1 MSDSRIAEAP
11 VEQVG
16 GHILSLLL
24 TVFTSIFEV
33 FLLCFAGYVLAWR
46 GILDKRTIKQVN
58 RLNISLFTPSLVFSK
73 VAFFLSPEKLRE
85 LWVIPIFFAIVT
97 FVSMAVSFLLS
108 TVFRLQRQQRNFT
121 LAASMF
127 MNSNSLPVALMQSLV
142 VTLPA
147 LKQKLNPDAD
157 DDTNAMVGRALT
169 YLLLYSTIGMVL
181 RWSVGWHLL
190 TESSPNREDAAV
202 VGEAEETSALIGNE
216 LPTPRSASQKATEPP
231 SSLRRSHWFNPKSPE
246 ASREHLALHPILP
259 QSPASELESD
269 EAALLGQDKEGI
281 CLPETAVDTSPIHAK
296 FSLRA
301 YRFCLSVNSFMTAPL
316 WASLASIL
324 VACIT
329 PLQLAFVEHMH
340 PVKTALS
347 SAGNCSIPT
356 TLVVLGAYFYVPSSA
371 SGDDSAGEKDTNGP
385 GAAEIRPSVTYPGET
400 KAVIISVVSRMLLTP
415 LLMLPLMALCAQI
428 DRQPFNDPIFVVAMV
443 LLVSSPPALTLA
455 QISQAA
461 SGDAFERLISRT
473 IFWAY
478 CIVTPISSVAYA
490 VVGLRLSRL

>member
-1 MSDSRIAEAP
+1 MLSFRAVMSAYSRIGAEAP
-11 VEQVG
+11 VEQAGVQ

-73 VAFFLSPEKLRE
+73 VAFLLSPEKLRE

-97 FVSMAVSFLLS
+97 FVSMTVSFLLS

-147 LKQKLNPDAD
+147 LKQNPDD
-157 DDTNAMVGRALT
+157 NPNAMVGRALT

-190 TESSPNREDAAV
+190 TGTESKSNSNPAV
-202 VGEAEETSALIGNE
+202 VDGEAEETSALIGGNE
-216 LPTPRSASQKATEPP
+216 LPGTPRSASQKAELRP
-231 SSLRRSHWFNPKSPE
+231 SRRWFPKSPE
-246 ASREHLALHPILP
+246 ASREHLALHPIPILP
-259 QSPASELESD
+259 QSSPASELESD
-269 EAALLGQDKEGI
+269 EAALLGQDKEGLG
-281 CLPETAVDTSPIHAK
+281 LPDTSYGSSIHAL
-296 FSLRA
+296 SLRA

-356 TLVVLGAYFYVPSSA
+356 TLVVLGAYFYVPPS
-371 SGDDSAGEKDTNGP
+371 SGDDSAGEKPDMNGPP
-385 GAAEIRPSVTYPGET
+385 GAAEMLRPTYPGET

-428 DRQPFNDPIFVVAMV
+428 DRQPFNECA
-443 LLVSSPPALTLA
+443 LLWFFYTLF
-455 QISQAA
+455 SN
-461 SGDAFERLISRT
+461 S
-473 IFWAY
+473 Y
-478 CIVTPISSVAYA
+478 
-490 VVGLRLSRL
+490 